1 MHPRTFF
8 AVDIVCVPTE
18 PCDSKDLRAP
28 SFKNFKNGM
37 KNVSVNMLYIYAHFK
52 INKSFLF
59 HEIINYKIKLCPF
72 FQRKLFQSLF
82 QLKKENELK

>member
-1 MHPRTFF
+1 
-8 AVDIVCVPTE
+8 
-18 PCDSKDLRAP
+18 
-28 SFKNFKNGM
+28 M

-72 FQRKLFQSLF
+72 FQRKPLPIAFPP
-82 QLKKENELK
+82 KKRTQIEVNNLVRAKKALSRNEQFGSTFIEYKTTIV